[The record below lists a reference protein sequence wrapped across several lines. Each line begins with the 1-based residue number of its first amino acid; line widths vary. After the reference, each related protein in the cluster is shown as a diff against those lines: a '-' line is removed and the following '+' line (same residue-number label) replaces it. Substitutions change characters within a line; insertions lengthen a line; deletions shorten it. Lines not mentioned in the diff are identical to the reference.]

1 MIVVTG
7 ANGQLGSD
15 VVKELESRNM
25 PVSGIGRSNLDIT
38 DKAAVLKYFELH
50 NPEAVIHCAAYNF
63 VDKAEDDKE
72 NCNLVNIKGTEN
84 IALACKKTNAK
95 LMFFSTDYV
104 FNGDKIGEY
113 EVDDRKKPLSFY
125 GQSKSLAEDKI
136 TEILERFFILRISW
150 LFGTNGSNFVKTMLK
165 LSETKE
171 KINVVNDQIGS
182 PTYTKDLAKLV
193 CDMIVTEKFGTYHA
207 TNEGFCSWAEFAEKI
222 FEFTGKN
229 TVVNPVNSNDYSS
242 KAKRPLNSK
251 LSKKSLSNAGFS
263 RLPDWDDALRRFL
276 KEMEQLK

>member
-136 TEILERFFILRISW
+136 TEVLDQFFILRISW

-165 LSETKE
+165 LSETE
-171 KINVVNDQIGS
+171 ENINVVNDQIGS

-229 TVVNPVNSNDYSS
+229 MVVNPVNSTDYSS

>member
-7 ANGQLGSD
+7 AKGQLGFD
-15 VVKELESRNM
+15 VVKELEARNI

-84 IALACKKTNAK
+84 IALACKRTNAK

-136 TEILERFFILRISW
+136 TEILDQFFILRISW
-150 LFGTNGSNFVKTMLK
+150 LFGTNGGNFVKTMLK

-229 TVVNPVNSNDYSS
+229 TVVNLVNSTDYSS

-251 LSKKSLSNAGFS
+251 LSKKSLYNAGFS
-263 RLPDWDDALRRFL
+263 RLPDWDGALRRFL
-276 KEMEQLK
+276 KELEQL

>member
-7 ANGQLGSD
+7 AKGQLGFD
-15 VVKELESRNM
+15 VVRELESRNM
-25 PVSGIGRSNLDIT
+25 PVFGIGRSNLDIT

-95 LMFFSTDYV
+95 LVFFSTDYV

-113 EVDDRKKPLSFY
+113 EVNDRKKPLSFY

-136 TEILERFFILRISW
+136 TEILDQFFILRISW

-229 TVVNPVNSNDYSS
+229 TVVNPVNSTDYSS

-251 LSKKSLSNAGFS
+251 LSKKSLFNAGFS

-276 KEMEQLK
+276 KELEQL

>member
-7 ANGQLGSD
+7 AKGQLGFD
-15 VVKELESRNM
+15 VVKELEARNM

-136 TEILERFFILRISW
+136 TEILDQFFILRISW

-222 FEFTGKN
+222 FEFTGKT
-229 TVVNPVNSNDYSS
+229 TVVNPVNSTDYSS

-251 LSKKSLSNAGFS
+251 LSKKLLSNAGFS

-276 KEMEQLK
+276 QELEQL